1 MQVLSRDGRSWTPKM
16 HLYIVES
23 ESCPITFAMSLWTV
37 DCPPARLP
45 SWKRFKKSPRYL
57 VKQKASKRPR
67 MWKIVA
73 FFKRRNRRPHDL
85 TFVLLLVF
93 ASCRHNRAL
102 RERIMVLSEL
112 EGVRPLMMMPGPGS
126 RHLETGL
133 APNASPFTKEQVD
146 ALDLNRQLFL
156 HPSPR

>member
-1 MQVLSRDGRSWTPKM
+1 MGDLGRRKCTC
-16 HLYIVES
+16 IVES

-45 SWKRFKKSPRYL
+45 SWERFKKSPRYL
-57 VKQKASKRPR
+57 VKQEASKRPR

-73 FFKRRNRRPHDL
+73 FFKRRNRRPHPGAGVSL

-112 EGVRPLMMMPGPGS
+112 EGGS
-126 RHLETGL
+126 PSHDDAGAGISSSRNRFG
-133 APNASPFTKEQVD
+133 TKCIAIHQ
-146 ALDLNRQLFL
+146 RT
-156 HPSPR
+156 S